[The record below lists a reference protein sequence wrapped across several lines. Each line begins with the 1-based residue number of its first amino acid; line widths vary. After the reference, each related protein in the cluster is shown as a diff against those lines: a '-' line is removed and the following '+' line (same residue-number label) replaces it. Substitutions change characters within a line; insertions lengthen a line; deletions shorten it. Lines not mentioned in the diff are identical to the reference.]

1 MHINAPISDIA
12 RLIPQQKIA
21 LKKLGVTTA
30 YDLLYHFPARYGDT
44 SETRNISSLGKGDIA
59 VIFGKITKLKTSK
72 GFKTRIAM
80 ADAWVED
87 ESGKIHCVWFN
98 QPYLAKMIPEG
109 ALVRV
114 EGKISQRRSKKQ
126 AQGDTAQPD
135 EASIAQSQQALTRV
149 DESLVSNDRTGEL
162 YFSNPKIEV
171 VNKLPTGV
179 GDSLFGND
187 GKAHTLYPIYPESR
201 GITSNWIY
209 HKIMDI
215 FRNGL
220 LDALVDPIPKEI
232 LDKYSLPTL
241 KTALIW
247 IHTPM
252 KQEDAAAARKRF
264 AFEEVFFIQLEKQI
278 TRKEYE
284 KNPAFVIEPDA

>member
-1 MHINAPISDIA
+1 MHSMHINSAISDIA
-12 RLIPQQKIA
+12 RLTPPQKTA
-21 LKKLGVTTA
+21 LKKLGISTA

-44 SETRNISSLGKGDIA
+44 SETRNISSLGKGDTA

-72 GFKTRIAM
+72 GFKSHIAM

-98 QPYLAKMIPEG
+98 QPYLAKMTPEDS
-109 ALVRV
+109 LVRIEV
-114 EGKISQRRSKKQ
+114 KISERKTTQ
-126 AQGDTAQPD
+126 
-135 EASIAQSQQALTRV
+135 
-149 DESLVSNDRTGEL
+149 EL

-179 GDSLFGND
+179 GDSLFGDD
-187 GKAHTLYPIYPESR
+187 GKAHTLYPVYPESR

-209 HKIMDI
+209 HKIIDI

-220 LDALVDPIPKEI
+220 LDILIDPIPDEI
-232 LDKYSLPTL
+232 LKKYSLPTL

-264 AFEEVFFIQLEKQI
+264 AFEEVFFIQL
-278 TRKEYE
+278 
-284 KNPAFVIEPDA
+284 